1 MSLAVIL
8 EFDFILVIKK
18 HFYIKL
24 FTAKL
29 ILGAGTAE
37 VQTLNHSGM
46 TPEMKGG
53 AWCLGLCGREMN
65 EL

>member
-1 MSLAVIL
+1 MVL
-8 EFDFILVIKK
+8 EFDFILVVRR
-18 HFYIKL
+18 HFYIGL

-37 VQTLNHSGM
+37 VQTLNHSRM
-46 TPEMKGG
+46 TPKMEGG